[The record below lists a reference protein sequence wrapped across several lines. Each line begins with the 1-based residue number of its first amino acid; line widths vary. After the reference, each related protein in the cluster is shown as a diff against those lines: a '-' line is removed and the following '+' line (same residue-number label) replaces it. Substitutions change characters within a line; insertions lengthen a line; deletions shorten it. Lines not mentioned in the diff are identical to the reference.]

1 VPEGPGNV
9 LLHVIDA
16 ALMAIAP
23 VSVAGSRKLWLD
35 IGYSV
40 KDANPAARPAFE
52 RWQHQSPLFDARDAR
67 LWDTITPSPGSSLGL
82 FRHAKRADHDWWRH
96 DPRVADWWRE
106 RAAQWEEATS
116 PREHCSATE
125 IITDLARRH
134 AAGEQIDAD
143 RCIAALGADQAG
155 IRKVRDY
162 AVRTLKVPAPEFN
175 KAMQRKKA
183 VDVLGVLPETASEFV
198 KVFIKRE
205 GITCRYNGIL
215 SQENEPRDSL
225 GYHEL
230 QRNIRLLA
238 DELQMAKTG
247 IGHPQINDAAD
258 KWYAEAQRARKQ
270 LVLSSIEWCGD
281 EALRMSTHSALI
293 ALVDKCFE
301 CSEGP
306 EFVAAVFLKFI
317 HQVKRKMEGLPV
329 CDHLMPVILSPKQ
342 GIGKTTFV
350 ERLTGPVGEVSIPVD
365 FKQITDDRNIAM
377 WRNHVMYLEEMG
389 WASKADIESVK
400 HIITS
405 PTLTRRPM
413 RMNHT
418 EEVRQNAT
426 LIGTANV
433 MAVSD
438 LIRDPTGMRRFVG
451 VVMRDDAD

>member
-1 VPEGPGNV
+1 
-9 LLHVIDA
+9 
-16 ALMAIAP
+16 
-23 VSVAGSRKLWLD
+23 
-35 IGYSV
+35 
-40 KDANPAARPAFE
+40 
-52 RWQHQSPLFDARDAR
+52 
-67 LWDTITPSPGSSLGL
+67 
-82 FRHAKRADHDWWRH
+82 
-96 DPRVADWWRE
+96 
-106 RAAQWEEATS
+106 
-116 PREHCSATE
+116 
-125 IITDLARRH
+125 
-134 AAGEQIDAD
+134 
-143 RCIAALGADQAG
+143 
-155 IRKVRDY
+155 
-162 AVRTLKVPAPEFN
+162 
-175 KAMQRKKA
+175 MQRKKA

-293 ALVDKCFE
+293 ALADKCFE